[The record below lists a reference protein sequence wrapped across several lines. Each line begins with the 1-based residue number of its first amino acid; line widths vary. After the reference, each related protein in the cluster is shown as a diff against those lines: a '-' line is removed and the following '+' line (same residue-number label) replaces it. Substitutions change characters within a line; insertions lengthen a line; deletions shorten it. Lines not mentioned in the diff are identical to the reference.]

1 MDSTGFQSEK
11 NTIVALGFRD
21 SCLREVELV
30 APSDVQRAV
39 RLFHRDGFVVIRDA
53 LTSDHAARLRN
64 KCEELAD
71 DILRNDKNR
80 LVKAEKII

>member
-1 MDSTGFQSEK
+1 M
-11 NTIVALGFRD
+11 IVALGFRD
-21 SCLREVELV
+21 NCLREVELV

-71 DILRNDKNR
+71 DILGNDKNR

>member
-1 MDSTGFQSEK
+1 M
-11 NTIVALGFRD
+11 
-21 SCLREVELV
+21 
-30 APSDVQRAV
+30 APSDVQRAL

-53 LTSDHAARLRN
+53 LTSDQVVRLRN

-80 LVKAEKII
+80 LVKAEKILTIFCDRKYGWSVRFITALW